1 MEQPWALTSSV
12 SQTSEKGALGS
23 RLVTAIGRVTG
34 TLELRRTVSVT
45 FALCMVISLPESTP
59 PRPADRLD
67 L

>member
-1 MEQPWALTSSV
+1 MEQPWALTISV
-12 SQTSEKGALGS
+12 SQTSEKGAPGS
-23 RLVTAIGRVTG
+23 RLVTAMGSVTG

-45 FALCMVISLPESTP
+45 FALCMVISLPESLP